1 MTNSIDAFIAEF
13 TEIKAQFQRDAQVKL
28 KEVFAEF
35 WEKNP
40 GIKTVIWTQYA
51 PYFNDGEPC
60 KFSVC
65 DACFTNAEGSD
76 LNNVSKWGEY
86 DGDKEDIWVESS
98 FDPRWCKL
106 VPEAIGVNVES
117 CSYLSKLLCSDVLED
132 VMEAMFGSDSKIYA
146 TRAGFEVE
154 DFGGKHD

>member
-40 GIKTVIWTQYA
+40 GIKTVLWTQYA
-51 PYFNDGEPC
+51 PYFNDGDPC
-60 KFSVC
+60 EFSVN
-65 DACFTNAEGSD
+65 DVHYTNAEGSD
-76 LNNVSKWGEY
+76 LDNMSGWGEY
-86 DGDKEDIWVESS
+86 NGDKEGIWVESS
-98 FDPRWCKL
+98 FDPRWSEL
-106 VPEAIGVNVES
+106 VPEAIGVDAES

-146 TRAGFEVE
+146 TREGWILV
-154 DFGGKHD
+154 DFGGEHD